1 MTGGCS
7 IFRLSEL
14 DLDGLADRYQRL
26 EVELD
31 IDGDVLASQV
41 LGYSP

>member
-1 MTGGCS
+1 MMGGAS

-14 DLDGLADRYQRL
+14 DLNGLAGRCQRL
-26 EVELD
+26 EVELNVE
-31 IDGDVLASQV
+31 GDFLADQV